1 MSDLIEKVAR
11 VLCVEDG
18 ETNPDR
24 VLKLEGYPVAWTY
37 YVDEARAAIA
47 AVAEWLDGEG
57 RDIAAT
63 QLRAAAG
70 SAPTTPEVK

>member
-1 MSDLIEKVAR
+1 MSELVEKVAR
-11 VLCVEDG
+11 AMVEG
-18 ETNPDR
+18 EDDDLSPTDR
-24 VLKLEGYPVAWTY
+24 WR
-37 YVDEARAAIA
+37 ARIAIA